1 MSSKDEPHITR
12 GNKSPKIKDL
22 LLAGLLL
29 LAITSEKFPT
39 ISSCHLFYDDLITKY
54 GTNISE
60 EAPHITK
67 G

>member
-29 LAITSEKFPT
+29 LSVLAERFAEKSFAF
-39 ISSCHLFYDDLITKY
+39 S
-54 GTNISE
+54 
-60 EAPHITK
+60 
-67 G
+67 